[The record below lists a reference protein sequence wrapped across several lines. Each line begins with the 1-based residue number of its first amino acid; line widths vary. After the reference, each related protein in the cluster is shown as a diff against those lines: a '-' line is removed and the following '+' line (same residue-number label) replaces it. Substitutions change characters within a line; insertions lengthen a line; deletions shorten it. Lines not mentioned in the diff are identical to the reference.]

1 MTTEIDIVVEQL
13 VIEDRKITLSY
24 YSEDGYESWDV
35 TYEGSD
41 FGMGVS
47 FSNEEKARE
56 KYKKCCV
63 LYGK

>member
-13 VIEDRKITLSY
+13 VLEDRKITLSY
-24 YSEDGYESWDV
+24 YSEDGYESWDI
-35 TYEGSD
+35 TFEGSD

-56 KYKKCCV
+56 KYKEYCV